1 MSEILISKFFSALLL
16 VATGNDQDLSS
27 NADPVNSCE
36 VIDMVNSTK
45 SCSNLPAYPRTLKQA
60 AGQVL
65 DSIPIIIGGHY
76 PGYHDQ
82 VYKFDI
88 VSNTWQQLGT
98 LSKARSMHASV
109 IMDGGIWIMGGYNS
123 PGTATEIIYSNG
135 TITAGKVPLKKSCG
149 KFVRYI

>member
-1 MSEILISKFFSALLL
+1 MFSALLL

-27 NADPVNSCE
+27 NSDPVNSCE

-45 SCSNLPAYPRTLKQA
+45 LCSNLPAYPLTLKQA

-76 PGYHDQ
+76 SVLYDTGYHDQ
-82 VYKFDI
+82 VYKFDNI
-88 VSNTWQQLGT
+88 SNTWQQLGT
-98 LSKARSMHASV
+98 LSKPRSMHASV
-109 IMDGGIWIMGGYNS
+109 IMDGGIWIIGGYNS
-123 PGTATEIIYSNG
+123 PGTSTEIIYSDG

-149 KFVRYI
+149 KL